1 MLFFIPRDVLDE
13 ILSQFL
19 RVSTYSSM
27 AKRVLDMFNF
37 WTIRSGRQIV
47 FFQFC
52 MTLHDAFHAF
62 KQMKISILKGNNE
75 KLDKT

>member
-47 FFQFC
+47 FFSV
-52 MTLHDAFHAF
+52 LYDA
-62 KQMKISILKGNNE
+62 
-75 KLDKT
+75 T